1 MRKFEKPS
9 AGRVALQLLETLP
22 AYLAVLALMH
32 FTMSWHLPYALTFL
46 LAVPGGALMIR
57 LFIFF
62 HDCGHGSYVASPVGR
77 QILGNILGVITFT
90 AFSDWRRSHGIHHS
104 SSGNLDRRG
113 VGDVWTM
120 TMEEYAA
127 SSPARRLWY
136 RIFRNPFVMFGLG
149 PFFSF
154 LIVHRWPT
162 RGSNRNQYLS
172 VMMTNAVLAAI
183 IVAVSLTY
191 GIKEYL
197 LIQLPILLVG
207 GAGGV
212 WLFYIQHQ
220 FDPSYWARTEE
231 WESMAAAM
239 QGSSYYKL
247 PRVLQWIS
255 GNIGFHHIHHLR
267 PRIPNY
273 NLQRCLNETPQ
284 LQLPDPLRLWPSLL
298 SVRLKVWD
306 EKQKLLLT
314 LREMKLQL
322 RQRQALAELRSQ
334 LSQQLLALRVEYHAR
349 AVQAHRHLP
358 GQLDDG
364 AGARLDGVDQ
374 EAADARPG
382 EDALDEHRSGKQ
394 RRQ

>member
-1 MRKFEKPS
+1 MFEENRGAARVVPRREEKPAWVQEMKKYEKPS
-9 AGRVALQLLETLP
+9 ARRVALQLLDTLP
-22 AYLAVLALMH
+22 AYLAVLVLMH
-32 FTMSWHLPYALTFL
+32 FTMSWHLPYLVTLL

-77 QILGNILGVITFT
+77 QIIGNILGVLTFT

-127 SSPARRLWY
+127 ASPARRLWY

-154 LIVHRWPT
+154 MIVHRWPT

-172 VMMTNAVLAAI
+172 VMLTNVVLAAI
-183 IVAVSLTY
+183 IVAVSLAF

-197 LIQLPILLVG
+197 LIQLPILLIG

-231 WESMAAAM
+231 WESMEAAM
-239 QGSSYYKL
+239 RGSSYYKL

-273 NLQRCLNETPQ
+273 NLQQCLRETPQ

-314 LREMKLQL
+314 LAEMKLQL
-322 RQRQALAELRSQ
+322 RQRQALA
-334 LSQQLLALRVEYHAR
+334 
-349 AVQAHRHLP
+349 P
-358 GQLDDG
+358 G
-364 AGARLDGVDQ
+364 
-374 EAADARPG
+374 
-382 EDALDEHRSGKQ
+382 
-394 RRQ
+394 